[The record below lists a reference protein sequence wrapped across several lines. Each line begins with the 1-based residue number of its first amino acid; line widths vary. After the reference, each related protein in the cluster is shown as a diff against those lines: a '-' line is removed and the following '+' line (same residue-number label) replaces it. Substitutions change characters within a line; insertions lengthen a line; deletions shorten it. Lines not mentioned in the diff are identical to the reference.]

1 MDYSEKEAIVYKLE
15 NTVVGYNSMNRVSRL
30 PVQTKSGFTESKLE
44 A

>member
-15 NTVVGYNSMNRVSRL
+15 NTVVGYNMNRVSRL